1 MTLSYINSRTINH
14 EVIYSYILFIC
25 LHFYQISKK
34 NNLSNTICIFLTI
47 LYFHLVQ
54 FIYDYIIYK
63 LKRYKS
69 HSDLYLFNPYNTFI
83 HSFNYSYFQKK
94 YSFFLKI
101 AVNFRKK
108 IILASPFYFFIRT
121 FMIFYDCIF

>member
-14 EVIYSYILFIC
+14 FVIYSYILFIC

-47 LYFHLVQ
+47 LYFHLVE

-69 HSDLYLFNPYNTFI
+69 RSDLYLFNPYNTFI
-83 HSFNYSYFQKK
+83 HRFNYIYFQKNL
-94 YSFFLKI
+94 YFYLKI
-101 AVNFRKK
+101 SVNLQRCNISKS
-108 IILASPFYFFIRT
+108 ILFLHKNLHDIL
-121 FMIFYDCIF
+121 